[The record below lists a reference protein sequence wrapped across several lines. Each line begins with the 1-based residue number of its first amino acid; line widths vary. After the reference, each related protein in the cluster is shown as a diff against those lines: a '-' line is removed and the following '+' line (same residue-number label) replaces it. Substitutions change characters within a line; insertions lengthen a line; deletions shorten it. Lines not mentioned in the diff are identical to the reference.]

1 MEKGGKSPCIT
12 VLQGKSTT
20 VLEMEH
26 PVVDFITICETPW
39 PSGKY
44 WIHSILHMTVLS
56 WSTTETEKHENLK
69 NVFGFL
75 IDTSLNDDVRERGRL
90 LSRLLP
96 GHLNLF
102 IFS

>member
-75 IDTSLNDDVRERGRL
+75 IDTSLKRKY
-90 LSRLLP
+90 
-96 GHLNLF
+96 
-102 IFS
+102 